1 MRKNK
6 FTHKLWKFVWSSY
19 STFYV
24 LLLNIRLLLPQPIKT
39 DTIFLPSFFGQ
50 RILAQPAQTNFA
62 NSFKLGRP
70 AF

>member
-1 MRKNK
+1 MRNKK
-6 FTHKLWKFVWSSY
+6 FTHKLWKCVGSSY

-24 LLLNIRLLLPQPIKT
+24 LLLSIPLLLPQPIKT
-39 DTIFLPSFFGQ
+39 NTIFLPSFFGQ

-62 NSFKLGRP
+62 NSFKLGRA